1 MSAADIHSSDANDK
15 FEKRA
20 RILDAALTKFS
31 AYGFARTSMADIA
44 KSADMSRPA
53 LYLHFRN
60 KEEIFRATLETILD
74 RAYTNGQRALAPTDL
89 ADRKGPALERAV
101 ATQLTEF
108 LDRYHGDLMEL
119 FTETLHGDDLLA
131 ADDSNAADILEDAA
145 RRSRTGLS
153 RYFSELTALGVF
165 DSKRSG
171 QPASRWVEMI
181 LLSPR
186 GLKQDRPSV
195 AQYRRRLETLAICVA
210 AGMCGD
216 SATSNQRAESKN
228 RRK

>member
-1 MSAADIHSSDANDK
+1 MSAADIHSSEANDK

-20 RILDAALTKFS
+20 RILDAALTNFS

-74 RAYTNGQRALAPTDL
+74 RALANGQHALAPTEL
-89 ADRKGPALERAV
+89 TGLRGPTLERAL
-101 ATQLTEF
+101 AAQLTTF

-119 FTETLHGDDLLA
+119 FMETLHGDDLLA
-131 ADDSNAADILEDAA
+131 ADDSNAADILDDAA
-145 RRSRTGLS
+145 RRSRARLS
-153 RYFSELTALGVF
+153 RYFSELTALGLF

-171 QPASRWVEMI
+171 QPATRWIEMI

-216 SATSNQRAESKN
+216 SATSNGRAKSRN
-228 RRK
+228 RPR